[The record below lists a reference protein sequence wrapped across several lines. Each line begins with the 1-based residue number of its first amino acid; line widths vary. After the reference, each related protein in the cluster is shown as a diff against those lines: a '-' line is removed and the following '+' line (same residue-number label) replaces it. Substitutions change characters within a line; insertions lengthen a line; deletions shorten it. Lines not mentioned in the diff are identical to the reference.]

1 MSPAPSL
8 WALGFHVVSKPL
20 LRGTQRD
27 VTMNHLT
34 EVQASATGTD
44 VLKADAP

>member
-1 MSPAPSL
+1 M
-8 WALGFHVVSKPL
+8 VSEPL

-34 EVQASATGTD
+34 EVQASMAGTD
-44 VLKADAP
+44 VLKVDAP